1 MVSRDLLTSVG
12 GNEELSPMKDL
23 TVAQRLKGLLNT
35 LPFTLTTSMP
45 RYESS
50 GWLLQGAKNIWR
62 LMRSLTGSSAE
73 SLARD
78 YDRY

>member
-1 MVSRDLLTSVG
+1 M
-12 GNEELSPMKDL
+12 EDL
-23 TVAQRLKGLLNT
+23 TLAQRLKGLLNP
-35 LPFTLTTSMP
+35 LPFTLTTSMT
-45 RYESS
+45 RYERS

-62 LMRSLTGSSAE
+62 PIRYLAGPSAE